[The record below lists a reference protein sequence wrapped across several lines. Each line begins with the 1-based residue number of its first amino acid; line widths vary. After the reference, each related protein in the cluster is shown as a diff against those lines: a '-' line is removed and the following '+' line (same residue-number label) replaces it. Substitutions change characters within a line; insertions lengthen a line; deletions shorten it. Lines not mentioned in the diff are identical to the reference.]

1 MSVGNRSII
10 YSQFYC
16 PLCGNKAMDLPRK
29 RGHQHSRFH
38 RKKLYCFNC
47 QKTINCIECKTPEDI
62 IVFRANYLAGDFQEE
77 VENDLN
83 ETYVPSGLFE

>member
-1 MSVGNRSII
+1 MGNTNII

-29 RGHQHSRFH
+29 KSHQHNRFH

-47 QKTINCIECKTPEDI
+47 QKTINCIECKAPEDV
-62 IVFRANYLAGDFQEE
+62 IVFRANFLAGEFQEE
-77 VENDLN
+77 VKNALN